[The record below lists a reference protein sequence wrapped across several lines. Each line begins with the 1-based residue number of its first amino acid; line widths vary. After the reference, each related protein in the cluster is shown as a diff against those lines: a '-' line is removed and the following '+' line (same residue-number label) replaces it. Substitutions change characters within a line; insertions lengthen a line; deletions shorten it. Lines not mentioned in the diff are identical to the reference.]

1 MKEIPV
7 ILISHGHYAKY
18 ALESTEMIIGRQENC
33 EVISVTEDKDLD
45 SVTKE
50 LEEVYKKFKNEKGVV
65 ILTDIRGG
73 TPSNAAA
80 NLLVR
85 EDDILALSGYNMPL
99 LLELFTNRDLEMEDL
114 KEGLYEAFRESL
126 VDLRAETAELYEEEI
141 EL

>member
-7 ILISHGHYAKY
+7 ILISHGHYSKY
-18 ALESTEMIIGRQENC
+18 ALESAEMIVGKQENC
-33 EVISVTEDKDLD
+33 EVISVTEDKDLE

-50 LEEVYKKFKNEKGVV
+50 LDGVYKKLKNEKGVI

-80 NLLVR
+80 SLLVR
-85 EDDILALSGYNMPL
+85 EKDVLALSGYNMPL
-99 LLELFTNRDLEMEDL
+99 LLELFTNRDLGMKEL
-114 KEGLYEAFRESL
+114 KKCMTEAFSESL
-126 VDLRAETAELYEEEI
+126 VDLREETAGLYDEDI

>member
-18 ALESTEMIIGRQENC
+18 ALESAEMIIGKQENC

-50 LEEVYKKFKNEKGVV
+50 LEEVYKKLKNEKGAV

-99 LLELFTNRDLEMEDL
+99 LLELFTNRDLGMEEL
-114 KEGLYEAFRESL
+114 KASLYEAFNESL
-126 VDLRAETAELYEEEI
+126 VDLRAETAGLYEEDI

>member
-18 ALESTEMIIGRQENC
+18 ALESAEMIIGKQENC

-45 SVTKE
+45 SVTKD
-50 LEEVYKKFKNEKGVV
+50 LEEEKKKLKNEKGSV

-126 VDLRAETAELYEEEI
+126 VDLRAETAGLCEEDTEL
-141 EL
+141 

>member
-7 ILISHGHYAKY
+7 ILISHGHYSKY
-18 ALESTEMIIGRQENC
+18 ALESAEMIVGKQENC

-50 LEEVYKKFKNEKGVV
+50 LEEVYKKLKNEKGVI

-85 EDDILALSGYNMPL
+85 ESDILALSGYNMPL
-99 LLELFTNRDLEMEDL
+99 LLELFTNRDLGMEEL
-114 KEGLYEAFRESL
+114 KASLYEAFNESL
-126 VDLRAETAELYEEEI
+126 VDLRAETAGLCEEDTEL
-141 EL
+141 

>member
-7 ILISHGHYAKY
+7 ILISHGHYSKY
-18 ALESTEMIIGRQENC
+18 ALESAEMIIGKQENC

-50 LEEVYKKFKNEKGVV
+50 LEEVYKKLKNEKGVI

-85 EDDILALSGYNMPL
+85 ESDILALSGYNMPL
-99 LLELFTNRDLEMEDL
+99 LLELFTNRDLGMEEL
-114 KEGLYEAFRESL
+114 KASLYEAFNESL
-126 VDLRAETAELYEEEI
+126 VDLRAETAGLYEEDT

>member
-18 ALESTEMIIGRQENC
+18 ALESAEMIIGKQENC

-50 LEEVYKKFKNEKGVV
+50 LEEVYKKLKNEKGVI

-85 EDDILALSGYNMPL
+85 ESDILALSGYNMPL

-126 VDLRAETAELYEEEI
+126 VDLRAETAGLCEEEI

>member
-18 ALESTEMIIGRQENC
+18 ALESAEMIIGKQENC

-50 LEEVYKKFKNEKGVV
+50 LEKVYKKLKNEKGAV

-114 KEGLYEAFRESL
+114 KEGL
-126 VDLRAETAELYEEEI
+126 
-141 EL
+141 

>member
-1 MKEIPV
+1 MKERPV

-18 ALESTEMIIGRQENC
+18 ALESAEMIIGKQENC

-50 LEEVYKKFKNEKGVV
+50 LEEVYKKLKNEKGVI

-80 NLLVR
+80 ALLVR

-114 KEGLYEAFRESL
+114 KKGLYEAFSESL
-126 VDLRAETAELYEEEI
+126 VDLRAETAGLCEEDTEL
-141 EL
+141 

>member
-18 ALESTEMIIGRQENC
+18 ALESAEMIIGKQENC

-50 LEEVYKKFKNEKGVV
+50 LEEVYKKLKNEKGAV

-114 KEGLYEAFRESL
+114 KKGLYEAFRESL
-126 VDLRAETAELYEEEI
+126 VDLRAETAGLCEEDTEL
-141 EL
+141 

>member
-18 ALESTEMIIGRQENC
+18 ALESAEMIIGKQENC

-50 LEEVYKKFKNEKGVV
+50 LEEVYKKLKNEKGAV

-99 LLELFTNRDLEMEDL
+99 LLELFTNRELLMDEL
-114 KEGLYEAFRESL
+114 KECLYEAFNESL
-126 VDLRAETAELYEEEI
+126 VDLREETAGLHDEDI

>member
-7 ILISHGHYAKY
+7 ILISHGHYSKY
-18 ALESTEMIIGRQENC
+18 ALESAAMIVGKQENC
-33 EVISVTEDKDLD
+33 EVISVTEDKDLE

-50 LEEVYKKFKNEKGVV
+50 LEEVYKKLKNEKGVI

-85 EDDILALSGYNMPL
+85 EDGILALSGYNMPL
-99 LLELFTNRDLEMEDL
+99 LLELFTNRELLMDEL
-114 KEGLYEAFRESL
+114 KECLYEAFNESL
-126 VDLRAETAELYEEEI
+126 VDLREETAGLLDEDI

>member
-18 ALESTEMIIGRQENC
+18 ALESAEMIIGKQENC

-50 LEEVYKKFKNEKGVV
+50 LEEVYKKLKNEKGAV

>member
-18 ALESTEMIIGRQENC
+18 ALESAEMIIGKQENC

-50 LEEVYKKFKNEKGVV
+50 LEEVYKKLKNEKGVI

-85 EDDILALSGYNMPL
+85 ESDILALSGYNMPL
-99 LLELFTNRDLEMEDL
+99 LLELFTNRDLGMEEL
-114 KEGLYEAFRESL
+114 KASLYEAFNESL
-126 VDLRAETAELYEEEI
+126 VDLRAETAGLCEEDTEL
-141 EL
+141 

>member
-1 MKEIPV
+1 MIKEKLVKLPKFLF
-7 ILISHGHYAKY
+7 LIKSLIACPNK
-18 ALESTEMIIGRQENC
+18 
-33 EVISVTEDKDLD
+33 
-45 SVTKE
+45 
-50 LEEVYKKFKNEKGVV
+50 KGVI

-126 VDLRAETAELYEEEI
+126 VDLRAETAGLCEEEI

>member
-1 MKEIPV
+1 MKELPA
-7 ILISHGHYAKY
+7 ILISHGHYSKY
-18 ALESTEMIIGRQENC
+18 ALESAEMIIGKQENC

-50 LEEVYKKFKNEKGVV
+50 LEEVYKKLKNEKGVI

-85 EDDILALSGYNMPL
+85 ESDILALSGYNMPL
-99 LLELFTNRDLEMEDL
+99 LLELFTNRDLGMEEL
-114 KEGLYEAFRESL
+114 KASLYEAFNESL
-126 VDLRAETAELYEEEI
+126 VDLRAETAGLYEEDT

>member
-18 ALESTEMIIGRQENC
+18 ALESAEMIIGKQENC

-50 LEEVYKKFKNEKGVV
+50 LEEVYKKLKNEKGAV

-126 VDLRAETAELYEEEI
+126 VDLRAETAGLCEEDTEL
-141 EL
+141 

>member
-7 ILISHGHYAKY
+7 ILISHGHYSKY
-18 ALESTEMIIGRQENC
+18 ALESAEMIIGKQENC

-50 LEEVYKKFKNEKGVV
+50 LEEVYKKLKNEKGVI

-85 EDDILALSGYNMPL
+85 ESDILALSGYNMPL
-99 LLELFTNRDLEMEDL
+99 LLELFTNRDLGMEEL
-114 KEGLYEAFRESL
+114 KASLYEAFNESL
-126 VDLRAETAELYEEEI
+126 VDLRAETAGLCEEDTEL
-141 EL
+141 

>member
-7 ILISHGHYAKY
+7 ILISHGHYSKY
-18 ALESTEMIIGRQENC
+18 AFESAEMIVGKQENC
-33 EVISVTEDKDLD
+33 EVISVTEDKDLE

-50 LEEVYKKFKNEKGVV
+50 LEEVYKKLKNEKGVI

-73 TPSNAAA
+73 TPSNATA

-85 EDDILALSGYNMPL
+85 ADGILALSGYNMPL
-99 LLELFTNRDLEMEDL
+99 LLELFTNRELLMDEL
-114 KEGLYEAFRESL
+114 KECLYEAFNESL
-126 VDLRAETAELYEEEI
+126 ADLREETAGLHDEDI

>member
-1 MKEIPV
+1 MKEITV
-7 ILISHGHYAKY
+7 ILISNGHYAKY